1 MEEQKKDL
9 GLYIHIPFCVKKCDY
24 CDFLSAPADEDTKR
38 LYVEALISE
47 IKSYRELA
55 SKYRVKTIFIGGGT
69 PSSIE
74 GQFIVNIME
83 AIKEIFTV
91 HGAEIT
97 IEANPGTL
105 SLDKLNCYKEAG
117 ITRLSIGLQSTDN
130 EELQLLGRIHTYEE
144 FLENYRLAR
153 ELGFDNINIDL
164 MSALPG
170 QCLDNWLVTLKKVTE
185 LNPEHISAYSLIL
198 EEGTPFFKKYKE
210 EDQDEDLDRDIYAKT
225 KECLELAG
233 YYRYEISNYAKK
245 GFECKHNSSYWTRV
259 EYLGMGLGS
268 SSLIHNERFHNE
280 DKLIDYMELSA
291 DYNSLRRDIDRL
303 SVSQQMEEFMF
314 LGLRMSIGVN
324 KEDFKREFGKSIE
337 TIYGDVINQSVSKG
351 LLFDEGNQIYL
362 SDKGID
368 LSNMVMSGFLLDD
381 LLLIDTII

>member
-47 IKSYRELA
+47 IKSYKELA
-55 SKYRVKTIFIGGGT
+55 PKYIVKTIFIGGGT

-74 GQFIVNIME
+74 GQFIVNIMK
-83 AIKEIFTV
+83 AIHEIFTV
-91 HGAEIT
+91 HEAEIT

-105 SLDKLNCYKEAG
+105 TLDKLNCYKEAG

-130 EELQLLGRIHTYEE
+130 EELRLLGRIHTYEE
-144 FLENYRLAR
+144 FEENYRLAR

-170 QCLDNWLVTLKKVTE
+170 QCLDNWLVTLKKVIE

-268 SSLIHNERFHNE
+268 SSLIHNERYHNE
-280 DKLIDYMELSA
+280 DKLIDYMKLST

-324 KEDFKREFGKSIE
+324 KEDFKREFGKNIE
-337 TIYGDVINQSVSKG
+337 TIYGDVINQSISKG
-351 LLFDEGNQIYL
+351 LLFFEGNQIYL

-381 LLLIDTII
+381 FIVN